1 MIPQLELDPL
11 DFWTWFSGFL
21 IKLATVGLTE
31 VLEASNLKPAYFRGG
46 KFTSG

>member
-1 MIPQLELDPL
+1 MIPQLEVTLL

-31 VLEASNLKPAYFRGG
+31 VLEASNLKPGHLRGG
-46 KFTSG
+46 TLTTS